1 MFRDAARIGQIP
13 ASGASHRDGALLEE
27 ALSYFD
33 RAGAIR
39 LGRESVA
46 RLAET
51 SLPHLA
57 AEAEEALA
65 AEDTQRLRDMGLT
78 VKNAASAEGGLV
90 QEISGQLTLAAMVI
104 DAARH
109 SAPRAKETV
118 S

>member
-1 MFRDAARIGQIP
+1 VTPRGSVRSRRAGLAIGTAR
-13 ASGASHRDGALLEE
+13 SWKR
-27 ALSYFD
+27 
-33 RAGAIR
+33 GAIR

-51 SLPHLA
+51 SLSHLA